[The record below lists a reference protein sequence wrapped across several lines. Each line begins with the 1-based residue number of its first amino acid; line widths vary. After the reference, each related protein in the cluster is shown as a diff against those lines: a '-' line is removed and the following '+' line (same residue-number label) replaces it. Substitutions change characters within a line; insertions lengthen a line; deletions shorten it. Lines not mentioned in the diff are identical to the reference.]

1 MNFNTL
7 LFLGGVIG
15 SKMPRFCLFGETI
28 NLASRME
35 SHGEPGRI
43 QISTN
48 TKTLLELTEAE
59 GYRIEPRGSISI
71 KVYIFSIKVFNFV
84 SLCYKTL
91 ILCFLMYI
99 LKNFHGLHTLNEAFL
114 HRNPEL
120 LGLGRK
126 IGRINSGAF
135 GGI

>member
-1 MNFNTL
+1 
-7 LFLGGVIG
+7 
-15 SKMPRFCLFGETI
+15 MPRFCLFGETI

-71 KVYIFSIKVFNFV
+71 KVYIFFSIEVFLYNFV

-91 ILCFLMYI
+91 IPY
-99 LKNFHGLHTLNEAFL
+99 
-114 HRNPEL
+114 
-120 LGLGRK
+120 
-126 IGRINSGAF
+126 S
-135 GGI
+135 

>member
-84 SLCYKTL
+84 SLCYKNVNTL
-91 ILCFLMYI
+91 FSNVY
-99 LKNFHGLHTLNEAFL
+99 
-114 HRNPEL
+114 P
-120 LGLGRK
+120 
-126 IGRINSGAF
+126 
-135 GGI
+135 

>member
-1 MNFNTL
+1 MKKIRDL
-7 LFLGGVIG
+7 REESSLFPRIFPRIGIHSGNAVGGVIG

-59 GYRIEPRGSISI
+59 GYTIDRRGEIPI
-71 KVYIFSIKVFNFV
+71 KVSSNLFTTLLSKRLLICFESQNHPTR
-84 SLCYKTL
+84 SLKKTQ
-91 ILCFLMYI
+91 M
-99 LKNFHGLHTLNEAFL
+99 
-114 HRNPEL
+114 
-120 LGLGRK
+120 
-126 IGRINSGAF
+126 
-135 GGI
+135 

>member
-1 MNFNTL
+1 MKKIRDL
-7 LFLGGVIG
+7 REESSLFPRIFPRIGIHSGNAVGGVIG

-59 GYRIEPRGSISI
+59 GYRIDPRGSISI
-71 KVYIFSIKVFNFV
+71 KVS
-84 SLCYKTL
+84 T
-91 ILCFLMYI
+91 
-99 LKNFHGLHTLNEAFL
+99 
-114 HRNPEL
+114 
-120 LGLGRK
+120 
-126 IGRINSGAF
+126 
-135 GGI
+135 

>member
-1 MNFNTL
+1 MPSIGTCFRFYTQMRVQKKTKAFAYKTYNSLHNSESFGAFLENMNFNTL

-71 KVYIFSIKVFNFV
+71 KVYIFSIEF
-84 SLCYKTL
+84 STL
-91 ILCFLMYI
+91 SVCVI
-99 LKNFHGLHTLNEAFL
+99 K
-114 HRNPEL
+114 R
-120 LGLGRK
+120 
-126 IGRINSGAF
+126 
-135 GGI
+135 

>member
-1 MNFNTL
+1 
-7 LFLGGVIG
+7 
-15 SKMPRFCLFGETI
+15 MPRFCLFGETI

-71 KVYIFSIKVFNFV
+71 KVYIFFQLRFFFIILSVCVIK
-84 SLCYKTL
+84 
-91 ILCFLMYI
+91 
-99 LKNFHGLHTLNEAFL
+99 
-114 HRNPEL
+114 R
-120 LGLGRK
+120 
-126 IGRINSGAF
+126 
-135 GGI
+135 